1 MKQIWSYVKKYK
13 QFFLNQLLII
23 FGAGII
29 IYLAYADTYQMVRKK
44 IDTIGMNA
52 VSNLAAHSAVKIQ
65 QNKSALDTASV
76 SIQLFLKEN
85 KSLEDLQVYM
95 NTLTNHIKNDSDKD
109 FLGFYGCFEH
119 VLVTSSGW
127 KPDKDYN
134 LKERPWNI
142 GDKAKDKKIHMTAPY
157 LDMKDGEIVVSLS
170 KVINDKNDVLTVDIN
185 AKSFQSVV
193 EESNLVTEGE
203 AFIIS
208 NDGVIIAGEDLAK
221 VGKKICEVQNVPE
234 DNLLYWMAKKKADK
248 NLNLKENEMT
258 IFSREIYDGL
268 YAVILVDGA
277 NLYRDVRIMMIKISC
292 SFLFLFLM
300 TSAFYT
306 NAFINRI
313 KAERASEAKSNF
325 LSNMS
330 HEMRTPLNGIIG
342 MQNLMKKSNSVTD
355 MREYLEKSIVSAK
368 QLLYVINDVLDM
380 SRIESG
386 KLTLEHEPV
395 IKDEI
400 FQYVE
405 NITAPMAKEKHIHLH
420 FMMEGDKENFVIL
433 SDKKRN
439 IQILLN
445 IVSNAIKYTKEGG
458 SIFVICKTTK
468 LGNGKLLIEETIED
482 NGIGMSKEFL
492 KKVFCPYE
500 QEKSTYS
507 QNGSGLGLVITKSL
521 VQMMGGTIHIQSEV
535 SKGTKVSLGFEF
547 ELSDKTFEQVKV
559 SGQEI
564 EIKAD
569 YKGKRAFVVEDNELN
584 MEIASMILE
593 DFGFVVDTAK
603 DGQEAVDKF
612 LKSKPFYYD
621 IIFMDIMMP
630 NKNGMEAT
638 KEIRAMNREDAKKI
652 PIAAMTANAFAEDVH
667 KTLENGMNYHI
678 SKPFT
683 SNDFRDALR
692 TLLE

>member
-65 QNKSALDTASV
+65 QNKSALDMASV

-95 NTLTNHIKNDSDKD
+95 NTLTNNIKNNSDRD
-109 FLGFYGCFEH
+109 FMGFYGCFEH
-119 VLVTSSGW
+119 TLVTSSGW
-127 KPDKDYN
+127 KPKKDYN

-142 GDKAKDKKIHMTAPY
+142 ADKIKDKKIHMISPY
-157 LDMKDGEIVVSLS
+157 LDVQEGEIVVALS
-170 KVINDKNDVLTVDIN
+170 KVVNDEDVLVVDIN
-185 AKSFQSVV
+185 AKSFQSAV
-193 EESNLVTEGE
+193 EESNLVTEGD

-208 NDGVIIAGEDLAK
+208 NDGIIIAGEDLNK
-221 VGKKICEVQNVPE
+221 VGKNICEIQNIPK
-234 DNLLYWMAKKKADK
+234 DKLLHWMAKKKVDK
-248 NLNLKENEMT
+248 NLNLKENQTT

-277 NLYRDVRIMMIKISC
+277 NLYRDVRFMMIKISC
-292 SFLFLFLM
+292 SFIFLFLM
-300 TSAFYT
+300 TSGFYT
-306 NAFINRI
+306 NAFFNRI

-342 MQNLMKKSNSVTD
+342 MQNLMKKSNSITD
-355 MREYLEKSIVSAK
+355 MREYLEKSIVSAR

-395 IKDEI
+395 VKDEI

-405 NITAPMAKEKHIHLH
+405 NITAPMAKEKHINLH
-420 FMMEGDKENFVIL
+420 FIMEGDKENFVIL

-458 SIFVICKTTK
+458 SIFVTCKTTR
-468 LGNGKLLIEETIED
+468 LGKGKLLIEETIED

-492 KKVFCPYE
+492 KKVFYPYE
-500 QEKSTYS
+500 QEKSSYS
-507 QNGSGLGLVITKSL
+507 KNGSGLGLVITKSL

-535 SKGTKVSLGFEF
+535 SKGTTVSLRFEF
-547 ELSDKTFEQVKV
+547 ELSDRSFMQVKV
-559 SGQEI
+559 LGQEI

-569 YKGKRAFVVEDNELN
+569 YRGKRALIVEDNELN
-584 MEIASMILE
+584 MEIASMTLE
-593 DFGFVVDTAK
+593 DFGFIVDTAK

-612 LKSKPFYYD
+612 LKSEPFYYN

-652 PIAAMTANAFAEDVH
+652 PIVAMTANAFAEDVH
-667 KTLENGMNYHI
+667 KTLENGMDYHI

-692 TLLE
+692 TLLK